1 MFIMY
6 IMCMFVYAHPVVPII
21 DTVLSTE
28 YDTLLVFKKIKKV
41 FNDRVNN
48 GLKFPWSVGSFPL
61 RIMH

>member
-1 MFIMY
+1 
-6 IMCMFVYAHPVVPII
+6 MFVYAHPVVPII